1 MENKKELTK
10 DMTKGQPVK
19 LLLFFALPLMLGS
32 LFQQLYTMV
41 DTIIVGQGVG
51 INALASLGAADWL
64 NWMFVGF
71 VTGLTQGF
79 SIIFAQFYGAG
90 DIKRLKA
97 AIGNSVML
105 TAISAVIF
113 TVAGELAI
121 TPILRLLDTP
131 KDIFA
136 GAEQY
141 LRVMLGGVAVSLM
154 YNLEAALL
162 RALGDSKTPLMA
174 MVTAA
179 IVNVLLDLLFV
190 LAFKWGIIG
199 AAAATI
205 IAQGVSFIYCFN
217 AIRKID
223 IVKIEKKDI
232 SLHAHMSKKLL
243 IVGVPIVFQN
253 TVISVGGMIL
263 QSVINSYGFLFVAG
277 FTAANKMYGLLE
289 TAATSFGFAITTYTA
304 QNLGAGDFN
313 RIIKGM
319 RSAVIMALLTSVV
332 VSVIMLIF
340 GKPILRL
347 FISSETGQVDEVLAI
362 AYHYLSIMSYFLA
375 VLYALH
381 SYRSALQ
388 GLGNTVIPMISGI
401 AEFVMRTAA
410 ALILPRLIG
419 QEGVFYAEILAWTA
433 AAILL
438 VTAYYININILH
450 KKFSN
455 SY

>member
-105 TAISAVIF
+105 TAISAIIF

-232 SLHAHMSKKLL
+232 SLHAQMSKKLL

-277 FTAANKMYGLLE
+277 FTAANKLYGLLE

-304 QNLGAGDFN
+304 QNLGAGDFK
-313 RIIKGM
+313 RIKKGM
-319 RSAVIMALLTSVV
+319 RCAVIMALLTSVV

-410 ALILPRLIG
+410 ALIFPRLIG

>member
-232 SLHAHMSKKLL
+232 SLHAQMSKKLL

-277 FTAANKMYGLLE
+277 FTAANKLYGLLE

-304 QNLGAGDFN
+304 QNLGAGDFK
-313 RIIKGM
+313 RIKKGM
-319 RSAVIMALLTSVV
+319 RCAVIMALLTSVV

-438 VTAYYININILH
+438 VTAYYINISILH

>member
-232 SLHAHMSKKLL
+232 SLHAQMSKKLL

-277 FTAANKMYGLLE
+277 FTAANKLYGLLE

-304 QNLGAGDFN
+304 QNLGAGDFK
-313 RIIKGM
+313 RIKKGM
-319 RSAVIMALLTSVV
+319 RCAVIMALLTSVV

>member
-232 SLHAHMSKKLL
+232 SLHAQMSKKLL

-277 FTAANKMYGLLE
+277 FTAANKLYGLLE

-304 QNLGAGDFN
+304 QNLGAGDFK
-313 RIIKGM
+313 RIKKGM
-319 RSAVIMALLTSVV
+319 RCAVIMALLTSVV

-438 VTAYYININILH
+438 VTAYYININILY